1 MDLLLWRHADA
12 VTGTPDAE
20 RKLSEKGQHQAE
32 KVGNWLHHH
41 APTELTL
48 LVSPLVRARQTAEA
62 FSKSYT
68 LVAALANAASPQ
80 ELLKA
85 AGWPSAG
92 GAVMLVGHQ
101 PTLGEVAAQLLGT
114 NGSLSVRKGALWWF
128 RTKPQARG
136 SVIELRTVVDPA
148 ELD

>member
-12 VTGTPDAE
+12 VTGMPDAE
-20 RKLSEKGQHQAE
+20 RKLSEKGRRQAE
-32 KVGNWLHHH
+32 KVGNWLSRH

-48 LVSPLVRARQTAEA
+48 LVSPLERARQTAEA
-62 FSKSYT
+62 FSKRYT

-80 ELLKA
+80 ELLEA
-85 AGWPSAG
+85 AGWPNAA

-101 PTLGEVAAQLLGT
+101 PTLGEIAAQLLGSHGAL
-114 NGSLSVRKGALWWF
+114 NIRKGALWWF